1 VLPEKLFDAR
11 TVLIRALKVKHQ
23 HYGMDHAETARL
35 LDNIAAAMYLQGRHQ
50 SALDVY
56 AQALECKIRTVYIV
70 PICTFGTPFS
80 SSFLSPKNS
89 LSIVF
94 CCDF

>member
-1 VLPEKLFDAR
+1 VLPEKLYDAR

-56 AQALECKIRTVYIV
+56 AQALECKIRTVFMDPYILLAL
-70 PICTFGTPFS
+70 PF
-80 SSFLSPKNS
+80 FL
-89 LSIVF
+89 LLF
-94 CCDF
+94 